1 MSLIRST
8 AGVALFGLLALA
20 AGALAQPDS
29 IDVAARSPRVALL
42 PFANYAET
50 PVTLPEVMALVRTE
64 LLRNDVELVTADAI
78 SETLRKYRIR
88 NTNELGVAQ
97 IQQVTDD
104 LSAAFLLIG
113 SVDRYV
119 ESVQGTEIALTARL
133 LAVPAMSIEW
143 TATSAVHTADGF
155 KPLEIGTIRSPKR
168 VMRRAVR
175 KLLDD
180 FRFERSPRTD
190 HVQEVR
196 LREHDVT
203 HTLPCQQLLVIPFG
217 NETSI
222 HHAGNAVTQR
232 VVAALFREGFSVI
245 EPGRVRESML
255 ANGDVTPGRAT
266 ADLLKLCGDETGAEL
281 VLTGTVSEFEGATS
295 MGFER
300 VPSVAVEA
308 RLIDSRDGT
317 VVWARTLRC
326 DGTAGAQ
333 LFGTGTV
340 HGLGSVTDQLA
351 ARLAKSIPVRKARAT

>member
-78 SETLRKYRIR
+78 SETVVMFGMRI
-88 NTNELGVAQ
+88 TYELGVAQ

-104 LSAAFLLIG
+104 LSAAFLLMG

-203 HTLPCQQLLVIPFG
+203 HTG
-217 NETSI
+217 NV
-222 HHAGNAVTQR
+222 VTQR
-232 VVAALFREGFSVI
+232 VVAALFGEGFSVI